1 MLCLIS
7 IGLITSLCLPL
18 VNSGSLAGVTCTDIL
33 LKEIF
38 SDFTNFQQGELSYAF
53 MIDGQGRVM
62 VHYLQPTPKA
72 ITDDPDPI
80 DIYTLETNPAE
91 VTMIESMKRYNRYT
105 RYYDKNPSTKYT
117 CSTISCLCDWL
128 SVPFTNI
135 SLMYERHYCRCN
147 EEFWSRWKIDTEWFF
162 IVE

>member
-33 LKEIF
+33 LDELF

-80 DIYTLETNPAE
+80 DINTLETNPAAKP
-91 VTMIESMKRYNRYT
+91 MIESMKRCNIYFYSDTQNIMVKIHKRNVHVALFHLNVI
-105 RYYDKNPSTKYT
+105 D
-117 CSTISCLCDWL
+117 
-128 SVPFTNI
+128 FTV
-135 SLMYERHYCRCN
+135 H
-147 EEFWSRWKIDTEWFF
+147 
-162 IVE
+162 

>member
-1 MLCLIS
+1 MLNLTIFRKTGPCTLFFCALIS

-33 LKEIF
+33 LDELF

-80 DIYTLETNPAE
+80 DIYTLETNPAAKP
-91 VTMIESMKRYNRYT
+91 MIESMKRCNIFFYSDTQNIMVKIHKRNIHEALFHFNVIYYT
-105 RYYDKNPSTKYT
+105 
-117 CSTISCLCDWL
+117 
-128 SVPFTNI
+128 F
-135 SLMYERHYCRCN
+135 H
-147 EEFWSRWKIDTEWFF
+147 
-162 IVE
+162 